1 MALRSECLSEPESAL
16 PQLETPFSETSE
28 TPNADDAAAYRLNNG
43 KTLVQ
48 TVDFFTPLVDSPY
61 ELVLVAKERATQ
73 LNSGIEPT
81 LDKNND
87 KNTVIALREIA
98 EENIKV
104 PDLTE
109 SAVYKLRKHVEQVDD
124 TGEDEE
130 DIGDDFEN
138 LYKGEI
144 SKSGTPILPSKRAR
158 KTPEKIQVTKEDL
171 AELSET
177 AKADVDSSVGEE
189 TVNEDGEVSLDEVS
203 DSEEPAKE
211 DTQEDQ

>member
-1 MALRSECLSEPESAL
+1 MAR
-16 PQLETPFSETSE
+16 
-28 TPNADDAAAYRLNNG
+28 
-43 KTLVQ
+43 V
-48 TVDFFTPLVDSPY
+48 TVEDCIDKVDSPY

-81 LDKNND
+81 LDRDND

-104 PDLTE
+104 PELTE

-124 TGEDEE
+124 GTEADEDV
-130 DIGDDFEN
+130 GDDFES

-158 KTPEKIQVTKEDL
+158 KAPEKIQVSKEDI
-171 AELSET
+171 AELSQTAQPDIDTAVTEET
-177 AKADVDSSVGEE
+177 ETDNADVSLE
-189 TVNEDGEVSLDEVS
+189 EVSESENQEIEVNTEDS
-203 DSEEPAKE
+203 DTSNS
-211 DTQEDQ
+211 